1 MLMKKILNAHS
12 MTAKEAFYLEAGL
25 IPINI
30 VLSKRRL
37 LYLWNILHRDE
48 NELLQRVYLA
58 QKVSKTKNDWSELV
72 EKDKSDFEIDLT
84 DEEISKMKES
94 KFKNIVNTAAI
105 KMALSNL
112 NTTADGHSK
121 SRILI
126 KSKLEREKY
135 FDDQRFSRSDVELL
149 FKLRTRMVDV
159 KNNFSNKYGTDI
171 ACKLCKVQVECQEHL
186 LKCEVLKTKVDVP
199 SHVVYEDIFNHVDK
213 QLEAVKILKQLL
225 REREIILNSS

>member
-1 MLMKKILNAHS
+1 MH
-12 MTAKEAFYLEAGL
+12 
-25 IPINI
+25 
-30 VLSKRRL
+30 
-37 LYLWNILHRDE
+37 
-48 NELLQRVYLA
+48 RVYFA

-72 EKDKSDFEIDLT
+72 EKDKSYFEIDLT

-171 ACKLCKVQVECQEHL
+171 ACRLCNV
-186 LKCEVLKTKVDVP
+186 
-199 SHVVYEDIFNHVDK
+199 
-213 QLEAVKILKQLL
+213 
-225 REREIILNSS
+225 

>member
-72 EKDKSDFEIDLT
+72 EKDKIDFEID
-84 DEEISKMKES
+84 
-94 KFKNIVNTAAI
+94 
-105 KMALSNL
+105 
-112 NTTADGHSK
+112 
-121 SRILI
+121 SR
-126 KSKLEREKY
+126 
-135 FDDQRFSRSDVELL
+135 
-149 FKLRTRMVDV
+149 
-159 KNNFSNKYGTDI
+159 
-171 ACKLCKVQVECQEHL
+171 
-186 LKCEVLKTKVDVP
+186 
-199 SHVVYEDIFNHVDK
+199 
-213 QLEAVKILKQLL
+213 
-225 REREIILNSS
+225 